1 MIGRIAA
8 LFAFLMAA
16 MPAEARFLS
25 TDPIGY
31 QDQINQYAYVGND
44 PVNMSDPTGEQGA
57 PDFIQ
62 DQRNAAVSGF
72 AKDNPETAGAIIDNI
87 PVVGD
92 IKSAADFVQNPT
104 VAGAIAVG
112 VGLLGGDA
120 LKGPIKQL
128 DNAIPEKAVETL
140 AHVRETGRAPDGHIG
155 GRSFENREGNL
166 PKDGSYKEYD
176 VDPKPDSGPRNS
188 ERLVVDQDSGRA
200 FYTPD
205 HYETFK
211 EIEY

>member
-1 MIGRIAA
+1 MLGRLLA
-8 LFAFLMAA
+8 LFAFLVVA

-44 PVNMSDPTGEQGA
+44 PVNMGDPTGEQGA
-57 PDFIQ
+57 PDFLQ

-72 AKDNPETAGAIIDNI
+72 AKDNPAIAGAIIDNT

-92 IKSAADFVQNPT
+92 LKGIGEFVQNPS

-112 VGLLGGDA
+112 VGLLGADA

-128 DNAIPEKAVETL
+128 DNAVPEKAVETL
-140 AHVRETGRAPDGHIG
+140 AHVRETGKAPDGHVG
-155 GRSFENREGNL
+155 GRTFENREGIL
-166 PKDGSYKEYD
+166 PRGGSYKEYD

-200 FYTPD
+200 YYTPD
-205 HYETFK
+205 HYQTFE